1 MKKYIKQLIKLIN
14 YERDAE
20 IELMTN
26 EIKNL
31 SPKKRESLGRT
42 INKVKGKYLGKQL
55 GSQIVQFGRSE
66 KIETEISVGDMV
78 LISTGYPLRSDL
90 TGTVVEKGARFIK
103 VAFEK
108 SIPKWALK
116 KKVRIDLYANDVTF
130 RRMEDNLLHLSTKG
144 KNALEYSLKKR
155 DPKEN
160 KKEKYIDFI
169 DKSLNDSQK
178 NAVRNAVNT
187 ENFFLIHGPFGTGKT
202 RTLVELIQ
210 QEVRQS
216 NKVLVTAE
224 SNSAVDNILD
234 RLSQNKKLKITR
246 LGHPQ
251 RVSKENIKYSL
262 AYKAENHQLTGKINK
277 NYKRIEQISETRD
290 RFTKP
295 TPQYRRG
302 FSDSDILYNA
312 SKGKGGRGINSSKME
327 SMANWLLENEKISEI
342 HDKIKKLENKI
353 VKDIINSSD
362 IILSTNSTAAIE
374 EIVRTKLIVDEASQ
388 ATIPSILIP
397 LSKARRFILAGDH
410 KQLPPTII
418 SKKAHFL
425 EKTLFEELIKKYPNK
440 SSLLNVQYRMNSFLM
455 KFPNLEFYNGN
466 LKSDSSV
473 DNINLDEIID
483 LEELS
488 HLKESDV
495 EKQLHN
501 NLKPLLFIDTSNL
514 KNNEEKHLKDSK
526 SIINQSEADIATSIA
541 KFYLG
546 TGINPKDIGIISPYA
561 DQVNLIQEK
570 IPIEVKS
577 VDGFQGRE
585 KEIIIISTVRSNE
598 NGNIGFLKDL
608 RRLNVA
614 ITRAKRKLI
623 VIGNKNTLKGNPT
636 YSKLIKFCT
645 KNDLLIS
652 FRYT

>member
-31 SPKKRESLGRT
+31 SPKKRESLGRA

-108 SIPKWALK
+108 SIPKWTLK

-130 RRMEDNLLHLSTKG
+130 RRMEDNLMHLNTKG

-169 DKSLNDSQK
+169 DKSLNESQK

-251 RVSKENIKYSL
+251 RVSKENIAYSL
-262 AYKAENHQLTGKINK
+262 AYKSENHQLTCKINK
-277 NYKRIEQISETRD
+277 NYKRIEPISETRD

-302 FSDSDILYNA
+302 FSDS
-312 SKGKGGRGINSSKME
+312 
-327 SMANWLLENEKISEI
+327 EI
-342 HDKIKKLENKI
+342 HYKIKKLENKI

-374 EIVRTKLIVDEASQ
+374 EIVRTKFNVVIVDEASQ